1 METFRT
7 KVFKRAHYIK
17 ESTGV
22 TFSLALKK
30 AWTIYRLTKKMSKDV
45 VKFTFKKKDGTIRKA
60 EGTLQSPIL
69 GDVKGLRAFNPKV
82 VNYYDTEKLAFRCF
96 QAPSL
101 LNVA

>member
-1 METFRT
+1 MKTFRT

-17 ESTGV
+17 RT
-22 TFSLALKK
+22 THLNFSQALKK
-30 AWTIYRLTKKMSKDV
+30 AWSIYRLQDAMRSNV
-45 VKFTFKKKDGTIRKA
+45 VKFSFVKKDGTVRVA
-60 EGTLQSPIL
+60 EGTLQAPIL

-96 QAPSL
+96 QSFSL